1 MSTICRFSLT
11 TVKELLHQCQPG
23 VGKCSILGK
32 KLVNVIKERPLGVL
46 DSHASSIGL
55 SNKARAKTVRF
66 FLSSFYQAAV
76 LSAATGL
83 LRQIIIF
90 FWLPTCIVL
99 QVKISGPISWY
110 DILLVLKYVASS
122 SLTKRLH
129 K

>member
-1 MSTICRFSLT
+1 M
-11 TVKELLHQCQPG
+11 VNN
-23 VGKCSILGK
+23 GKI
-32 KLVNVIKERPLGVL
+32 LVNVIKEGPLEYSTHMHL
-46 DSHASSIGL
+46 L
-55 SNKARAKTVRF
+55 SVYLTKQKRKRSVSF

-76 LSAATGL
+76 LLAATGL

-129 K
+129 KYVCARPDKYQIPILLLDFPNV